1 MGAFCCPSCF
11 AVYCHMHF
19 LDEPDTTH
27 KVLLRLTY
35 SQEMM
40 QETGLLK
47 TERRRSDDLSLW
59 EAGDKVACSKSTKN
73 QVVAMAELLY

>member
-1 MGAFCCPSCF
+1 
-11 AVYCHMHF
+11 MHF

-59 EAGDKVACSKSTKN
+59 EAGDEVACSKSTKN